1 MGLVQTCESNCF
13 AILYI
18 EYLIKDAPGLCAEGV
33 KLEWRKVPYDKE
45 SVFSEH
51 TMLAAC
57 VLFLANQANWVLALV
72 CVVFPCIM
80 VPFHLRPL
88 KRARVCNHLS
98 TIK

>member
-1 MGLVQTCESNCF
+1 MGLVQAYEPNCF
-13 AILYI
+13 VILYI

-33 KLEWRKVPYDKE
+33 KLERRKVPYDKD

-57 VLFLANQANWVLALV
+57 VLFLANQADWILALV

-80 VPFHLRPL
+80 APFHPLPL